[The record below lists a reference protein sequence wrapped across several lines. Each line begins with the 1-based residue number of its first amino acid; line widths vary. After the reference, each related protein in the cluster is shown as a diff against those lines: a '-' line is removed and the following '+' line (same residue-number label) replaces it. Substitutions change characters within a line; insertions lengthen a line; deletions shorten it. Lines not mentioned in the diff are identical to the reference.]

1 MPDDE
6 ELDPF
11 AKAEE
16 TFEAA
21 AEGKASIVEA
31 REAMLLINDY
41 RPRGMDP
48 EESGPKDSPER
59 LFSDAANSFKM
70 ALDAL
75 ESEQQML
82 AKSYVKVA
90 KIKLEKARN
99 S

>member
-1 MPDDE
+1 MPDNE
-6 ELDPF
+6 EQDPF
-11 AKAEE
+11 AQAEK

-41 RPRGMDP
+41 RPRGMDH

-59 LFSDAANSFKM
+59 LFADAANSFKL

-82 AKSYVKVA
+82 AKSYVNVA
-90 KIKLEKARN
+90 KIKLETARH